1 MIARRLSP
9 ILLGLIALVIATL
22 AVFSG
27 TLYWVTRE
35 PKVERVSAPPTDLS
49 ARTTPTPSVRTPVL
63 PPESV
68 VERSEVSV
76 TAQTPLP
83 VETSTIIEEEAP
95 PVGSEPPVPSV
106 YGLVSMTNA
115 TNVPYSEGFQ
125 GIAEEFTEQVKQGGW
140 DNTSAAYKKNWEKAA
155 ERADDLLRA
164 RYGEEVYLKMKR
176 EAAP

>member
-1 MIARRLSP
+1 M
-9 ILLGLIALVIATL
+9 
-22 AVFSG
+22 
-27 TLYWVTRE
+27 
-35 PKVERVSAPPTDLS
+35 
-49 ARTTPTPSVRTPVL
+49 
-63 PPESV
+63 
-68 VERSEVSV
+68 
-76 TAQTPLP
+76 
-83 VETSTIIEEEAP
+83 
-95 PVGSEPPVPSV
+95 GSEPPVPSV

-115 TNVPYSEGFQ
+115 TNVPYAEGFQ